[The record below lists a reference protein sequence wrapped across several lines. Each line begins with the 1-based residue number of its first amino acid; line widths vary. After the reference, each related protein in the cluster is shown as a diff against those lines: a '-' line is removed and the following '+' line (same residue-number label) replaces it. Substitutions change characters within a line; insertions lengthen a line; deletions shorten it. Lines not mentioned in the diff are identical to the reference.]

1 MNIFHFHRD
10 SGLYIGSDTA
20 DESPLEPGVFLIPAY
35 ATNKKP
41 PAFGLDE
48 QAFFINDAWVIRK
61 IPQPE
66 PAAVPTLEQLKAA
79 KNTEINTERAAANCS
94 TFIFSGKAFSCDM
107 LSRGDIDGINGYVAL
122 YAALP
127 PSFPGAWK
135 AVDNSVFP
143 IPDVNSWKTFYA
155 AMVAAG
161 AANFAH
167 SQQLKTTLAAATTAE
182 QVAAIVW

>member
-1 MNIFHFHRD
+1 MK
-10 SGLYIGSDTA
+10 Y
-20 DESPLEPGVFLIPAY
+20 
-35 ATNKKP
+35 
-41 PAFGLDE
+41 
-48 QAFFINDAWVIRK
+48 AFFNEQGRVETAFNDDTVDA
-61 IPQPE
+61 IPQGAVE
-66 PAAVPTLEQLKAA
+66 LTEEQWWKRFDLRLSNGELVNDPAPVPSKTLEQLKSE
-79 KNTEINTERAAANCS
+79 KNTEINTERATANCS
-94 TFIFSGKAFSCDM
+94 TFMYSGKSFSCDM
-107 LSRGDIDGINGYVAL
+107 LSRGDIDGINGFVAL

-135 AVDNSVFP
+135 SVDNSIFP
-143 IPDVNSWKTFYA
+143 IPDVNTWKTFYA